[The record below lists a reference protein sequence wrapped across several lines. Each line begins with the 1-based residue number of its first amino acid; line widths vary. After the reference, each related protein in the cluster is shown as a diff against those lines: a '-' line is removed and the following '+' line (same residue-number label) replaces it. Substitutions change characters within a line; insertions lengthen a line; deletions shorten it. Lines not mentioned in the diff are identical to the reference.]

1 LYPKAQIILRLS
13 KKWQWLSKKY
23 QLRVRS
29 IINLGLVARRL
40 TGFLPPPITDEY
52 PSLAP
57 ASVSGLFLYWPLLA
71 TLKLRRSFA
80 AVATSREGR
89 RSPR

>member
-1 LYPKAQIILRLS
+1 MAVVIQKIA
-13 KKWQWLSKKY
+13 
-23 QLRVRS
+23 LRVRS

-57 ASVSGLFLYWPLLA
+57 ASVSGLFLYCPLLA
-71 TLKLRRSFA
+71 ALKLRRSFA
-80 AVATSREGR
+80 AVTTSTRHPLGLNYPPDR
-89 RSPR
+89 RWL